1 MAKFGATLLGLLPTA
16 KTEFTLVF
24 TLEFT
29 YIKLSGVNIM
39 DQDKQKQITGYF
51 IEEAKEHLQTIE
63 SGLLN
68 LQTLMSDTEAVNEIF
83 RAAHS
88 IKGGAAML
96 GFSSIQHVS
105 HNFEDYFKIMR
116 ENHSLKVDQHLQ
128 TLFLQAFD
136 KLQELVELLQS
147 PYGLTKDAV
156 DVIMSGSDQ
165 IFASLKT
172 HLQNLISGKGG
183 DEAIASPSRISLK
196 SEPKTAPKGD
206 TKELLSVFQSEVP
219 QRLRNMLELFKQPD
233 SPRSRQNL
241 GSICTQLQEIGDR
254 FGLDQWSF
262 MIQSVNAAVGNPNNQ
277 FRALAPVL
285 IKEIKQSQ
293 EQVLAQRAREIKVS
307 PQLSQLLPV
316 DFINKMESTK
326 AEANAMSIA
335 SADEVSKIFG
345 AVIEEDKAVKGWQ
358 SFSDHIG
365 WRQNGTWI
373 ASNAVQSQTAPDG
386 HFPTPLWLAAWHQ
399 SKDSKAKELQSQYAS
414 LLAKIASCDLP

>member
-1 MAKFGATLLGLLPTA
+1 
-16 KTEFTLVF
+16 
-24 TLEFT
+24 
-29 YIKLSGVNIM
+29 M

-116 ENHSLKVDQHLQ
+116 ENSTLKVDQHLQ

-165 IFASLKT
+165 IFANLKS
-172 HLQNLISGKGG
+172 HLQNLISGKGV
-183 DEAIASPSRISLK
+183 DEAIATTSKISLK
-196 SEPKTAPKGD
+196 SEPKPASKND

-241 GSICTQLQEIGDR
+241 ESICTQLQEIGDR
-254 FGLDQWSF
+254 FGLEQWSL
-262 MIQSVNAAVGNPNNQ
+262 MIQSVKAAVGNPNNP

-293 EQVLAQRAREIKVS
+293 EHVLAQRGREIKVS
-307 PQLSQLLPV
+307 PQLLQLLPV
-316 DFINKMESTK
+316 DYINKLEATK
-326 AEANAMSIA
+326 SEANAMSIA

-358 SFSDHIG
+358 SFSDRIG
-365 WRQNGTWI
+365 WRQNGTWV
-373 ASNAVQSQTAPDG
+373 ASNAVQSGSAPDG

>member
-1 MAKFGATLLGLLPTA
+1 
-16 KTEFTLVF
+16 
-24 TLEFT
+24 
-29 YIKLSGVNIM
+29 
-39 DQDKQKQITGYF
+39 
-51 IEEAKEHLQTIE
+51 
-63 SGLLN
+63 
-68 LQTLMSDTEAVNEIF
+68 MSDTEAVNEIF

-116 ENHSLKVDQHLQ
+116 ENSTLKVDQHLQ

-165 IFASLKT
+165 IFANLKT
-172 HLQNLISGKGG
+172 HLQNLISGKGA
-183 DEAIASPSRISLK
+183 DALIPSTSRITLK

-241 GSICTQLQEIGDR
+241 EGICTQLQEIGDR
-254 FGLDQWSF
+254 FGLEQWST
-262 MIQSVNAAVGNPNNQ
+262 MIQSVKAAVGNPNNP

-293 EQVLAQRAREIKVS
+293 EHVLAQRAREIKVS
-307 PQLSQLLPV
+307 PQLLQLLPI
-316 DFINKMESTK
+316 DFINKMESAKSAK

-358 SFSDHIG
+358 AFSDRIG

-373 ASNAVQSQTAPDG
+373 ASNAVQTQPTPDG
-386 HFPTPLWLAAWHQ
+386 HLPTPLWLAAWHQ

>member
-1 MAKFGATLLGLLPTA
+1 
-16 KTEFTLVF
+16 
-24 TLEFT
+24 
-29 YIKLSGVNIM
+29 M

-116 ENHSLKVDQHLQ
+116 ENSTLKVDQHLQ

-165 IFASLKT
+165 IFANLKT
-172 HLQNLISGKGG
+172 HLQNLISGK
-183 DEAIASPSRISLK
+183 ESNTAIASTSRVSVK
-196 SEPKTAPKGD
+196 SEAKTATKND
-206 TKELLSVFQSEVP
+206 TKELLSIFQSEVP

-241 GSICTQLQEIGDR
+241 EGICTQLQEIGDR
-254 FGLDQWSF
+254 FGLEQWSL
-262 MIQSVNAAVGNPNNQ
+262 MIQSVSAAVGNPNNP

-293 EQVLAQRAREIKVS
+293 EQVLAQKAREIKVS
-307 PQLSQLLPV
+307 PQLSQLLPS
-316 DFINKMESTK
+316 DYINKMEAAKS
-326 AEANAMSIA
+326 EANAMSMT
-335 SADEVSKIFG
+335 SADEVSIIFG
-345 AVIEEDKAVKGWQ
+345 AVIEADKAVKGWQ
-358 SFSDHIG
+358 SFSDRVG

-373 ASNAVQSQTAPDG
+373 TANAEQSEPAPDG
-386 HFPTPLWLAAWHQ
+386 HFPTPLCLAAWHQ
-399 SKDSKAKELQSQYAS
+399 SKDSKAKQLQSQYAT

>member
-1 MAKFGATLLGLLPTA
+1 
-16 KTEFTLVF
+16 
-24 TLEFT
+24 
-29 YIKLSGVNIM
+29 
-39 DQDKQKQITGYF
+39 
-51 IEEAKEHLQTIE
+51 
-63 SGLLN
+63 
-68 LQTLMSDTEAVNEIF
+68 
-83 RAAHS
+83 
-88 IKGGAAML
+88 ML

-116 ENHSLKVDQHLQ
+116 ENSTLKVDQHLQ

-165 IFASLKT
+165 IFANLKT
-172 HLQNLISGKGG
+172 HLQNLISGKGA
-183 DEAIASPSRISLK
+183 DEAITTTSRITLK
-196 SEPKTAPKGD
+196 SEPKIAPKGD
-206 TKELLSVFQSEVP
+206 IKELLSVFQSEVP

-241 GSICTQLQEIGDR
+241 EGICTQLQEIGDR
-254 FGLDQWSF
+254 FGLEQWST
-262 MIQSVNAAVGNPNNQ
+262 MIQSVKAAVGNPNNP

-293 EQVLAQRAREIKVS
+293 EHVLAQRAREIKVS
-307 PQLSQLLPV
+307 PQLLQLLPV
-316 DFINKMESTK
+316 DFINKMESAKSAK

-358 SFSDHIG
+358 AFSDRIG

-373 ASNAVQSQTAPDG
+373 ASNAVQTQPAPDG